1 MRLIT
6 FPGQGTPIS
15 LPILKSIIESKSKQF
30 SKILTRNGPKTN
42 DLLQYI
48 YKNPSSPG
56 SIAVCSNLFYQLY
69 DIELNQIYRDLQY
82 TNQMKHDTQDLI
94 LLGHSLGELTC
105 LSINQLFS
113 IRDLFNIANYRNE
126 LMVKYTEKYLV
137 AHKMNHST
145 KFEMW
150 ALSSPRADD
159 LPNQILTLLN
169 NIRHTAPTISIAN
182 VNSIKQCVVTGVIED
197 LEKLRIESQIKFPRL
212 RVTELTN
219 PNNLAFHNST
229 VLRPIQEPL
238 YDYIWDILKLNQNHT
253 TTKLDYPIIGNL
265 DGRISTFVHHAIER
279 FVRCSSTTVKF
290 TECYDT
296 INEVLEI
303 KDGAINMGPSNVIH
317 NLIKRNC
324 DLDCYEF
331 SSLDTVNNFNQL
343 EMNRLKG
350 IKEQV
355 AKESAEKQI

>member
-15 LPILKSIIESKSKQF
+15 VPQLKAVINAKAKEF
-30 SKILTRNGPKTN
+30 EKIVSRNGPKTN
-42 DLLQYI
+42 ELLQYVFR
-48 YKNPSSPG
+48 NPASAG

-69 DIELNQIYRDLQY
+69 DINLNEQFRALQY
-82 TNQMKHDTQDLI
+82 TNQMRKDYEDLI

-113 IRDLFNIANYRNE
+113 LRDLFNIANYRND
-126 LMVKYTEKYLV
+126 LMVKYTDKYLV

-150 ALSSPRADD
+150 ALSSPRAED
-159 LPNQILTLLN
+159 LPLQTLSLIN
-169 NIRHTAPTISIAN
+169 SIRHTAPTISVAN
-182 VNSIKQCVVTGVIED
+182 VNSSKQCVVTGVVED
-197 LEKLRIESQIKFPRL
+197 LEKLRIESQTRFPRL

-219 PNNLAFHNST
+219 PNNVAFHNST

-279 FVRCSSTTVKF
+279 FVRCSSNTVKF

-303 KDGAINMGPSNVIH
+303 NDGAICMGPSNVIY

-324 DLDCYEF
+324 NLDCYEY
-331 SSLDTVNNFNQL
+331 STLDTIDAFQNGEF
-343 EMNRLKG
+343 ERLKG
-350 IKEQV
+350 IKDKL
-355 AKESAEKQI
+355 AKESMKMQI